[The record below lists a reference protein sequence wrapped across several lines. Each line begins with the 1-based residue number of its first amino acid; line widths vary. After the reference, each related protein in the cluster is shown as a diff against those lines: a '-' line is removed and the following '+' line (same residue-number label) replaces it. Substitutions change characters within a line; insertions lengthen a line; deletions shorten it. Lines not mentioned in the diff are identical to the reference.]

1 MGRDL
6 ALDRAW
12 RERIGRQLRSGLT
25 IQQFCEQESLVAHQF
40 SWWKREL
47 NRRDAQLE
55 SSQDPKPSIKRR
67 RRRRRRVGA
76 GFVAVQVAPA
86 LGGTPLEII
95 VDQRLRIAVTAGF
108 DHQLLAEVVR
118 VLENRQC

>member
-6 ALDRAW
+6 SLERAW
-12 RERIGRQLRSGLT
+12 RDHIGRQRRSGLT
-25 IQQFCEQESLVAHQF
+25 IHQFCEQEGLVAHQF

-47 NRRDAQLE
+47 NQRDAQ
-55 SSQDPKPSIKRR
+55 SDQPPGAKKRR
-67 RRRRRRVGA
+67 RRRHRRRVGP
-76 GFVAVQVAPA
+76 GFVAVQVAPS
-86 LGGTPLEII
+86 LSSTPLEII

-118 VLENRQC
+118 VLESRQC